1 MKPPRRPDDRWRG
14 QRAREC
20 DGERP
25 WERDSKRRRECGAP
39 GLDGGREGECEG
51 GEFDGGR
58 EDELEVPLGPVRKAK
73 WEAGVDRLFRRFLW
87 LLLTALGFI
96 VGTTLSMEVGLAMCL
111 AAVAFIARYPEM
123 F

>member
-25 WERDSKRRRECGAP
+25 LE
-39 GLDGGREGECEG
+39 REGD
-51 GEFDGGR
+51 EFDGGR
-58 EDELEVPLGPVRKAK
+58 EKELEALLDPVRKAK

-96 VGTTLSMEVGLAMCL
+96 VGTTLSMEVWLAMCL